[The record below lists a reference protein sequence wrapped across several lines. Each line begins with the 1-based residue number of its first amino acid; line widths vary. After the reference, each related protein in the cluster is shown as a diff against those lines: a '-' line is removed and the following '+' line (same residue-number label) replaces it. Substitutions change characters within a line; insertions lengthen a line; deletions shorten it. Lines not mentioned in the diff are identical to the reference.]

1 MTFAPIPE
9 VLDVIRQGKMI
20 ILVDDEDRENE
31 GDLYMA
37 AEKVMPE
44 DINFMAK
51 FGRGLIC
58 LTLTGERADHLQI
71 APMVSN
77 NTSQFETAFT
87 VSIEART
94 GVTTGI
100 SAHDRARTIQVAVSD
115 DAQAS
120 DLVRPGHIFPIR
132 ARKGGVI
139 VRAGQTEG
147 SVDISRLAGLKPS
160 GVICEIMKDDGTMAR
175 LPELKVLAKE
185 HGLLIA
191 SIADLIHFRIQ
202 KEILVKCVAE
212 ANLPTK
218 YGEFKSMVFASEVDG
233 LEHVA
238 LVKGDLSNFDESVL
252 VRVHSMC
259 LTGDVFGSLRCDCGS
274 QLHAAMKMVEKEG
287 RGVILYMNQEGRGI
301 GLTAKIKAYYLQ
313 QEKGLDTVEA
323 NVQLGFKPDLRDYGV
338 GAQILRSLG
347 VKKMRILT
355 NNPRKIV
362 GLQGYGLE
370 VTGRVP
376 IEIEPTDEN
385 RNYLRVKAS
394 KMGHILKNV

>member
-9 VLDVIRQGKMI
+9 ALEAIRQGKMI

-31 GDLYMA
+31 GDLCMA
-37 AEKVMPE
+37 AEKVTPE
-44 DINFMAK
+44 AINFMAK

-71 APMVSN
+71 PPMVPI
-77 NTSQFETAFT
+77 NTSRFETAFT

-100 SAHDRARTIQVAVSD
+100 SAHDRARTIQVAVDD

-132 ARKGGVI
+132 ARRGGVI

-147 SVDISRLAGLKPS
+147 SVDLARLAGLKPA
-160 GVICEIMKDDGTMAR
+160 GVICEVMKDDGTMAR
-175 LPELKVLAKE
+175 LPQLKELADE
-185 HGLLIA
+185 HDLLI
-191 SIADLIHFRIQ
+191 SSVADLIHYRVQ
-202 KEILVKCVAE
+202 QEILVKVVAE
-212 ANLPTK
+212 ADLPTDN
-218 YGEFKSMVFASEVDG
+218 GHFHSMVFESEVDG

-238 LVKGDLSNFDESVL
+238 LVKGDISGSDEPVL

-259 LTGDVFGSLRCDCGS
+259 LTGDVFGSRRCDCGP
-274 QLHAAMKMVEKEG
+274 QLHAAMRTVEKEG

-301 GLTAKIKAYYLQ
+301 GLTAKIKAYHLQ
-313 QEKGLDTVEA
+313 QEEGLDTVEA

-347 VKKMRILT
+347 VKKMRLLT

-370 VTGRVP
+370 VVGRVP
-376 IEIEPTDEN
+376 IEIEPNDEN
-385 RNYLRVKAS
+385 RNYLKVKAS